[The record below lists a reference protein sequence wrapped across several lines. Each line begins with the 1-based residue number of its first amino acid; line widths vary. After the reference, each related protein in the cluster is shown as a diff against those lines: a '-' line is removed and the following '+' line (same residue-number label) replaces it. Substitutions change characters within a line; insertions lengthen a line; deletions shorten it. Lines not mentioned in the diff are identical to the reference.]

1 MGDGITWS
9 VNGQNITDNSLEDIN
24 LGVTMDTDAIPEN
37 LINQVDQEQGHRSIS
52 LSHNG
57 EFGFTAVLSI
67 NMEKENAGLYVNM
80 FYYNPS
86 SKELE
91 LQSIRKINESGYVDF
106 TFTHASDYV
115 AAISTE
121 PMYGKALDQI
131 TISATKGNLYVGGTR
146 NKTMNLKLD
155 LPELPGEIAE
165 SDSSQLVI
173 TYQSS
178 NPKVATVT
186 DTGKIIAK
194 KSGNTTIT
202 TLVTIG
208 GVQKS
213 FKTTIK
219 VRKAYIKLTKSTNTL
234 DKGDTF
240 TFQAKGYG
248 VNTEDIKFYTSK
260 KSIVVINKTTGK
272 AVAKSAGTD
281 YVIAKVGNIEVRMKV
296 EVK

>member
-1 MGDGITWS
+1 
-9 VNGQNITDNSLEDIN
+9 
-24 LGVTMDTDAIPEN
+24 
-37 LINQVDQEQGHRSIS
+37 
-52 LSHNG
+52 
-57 EFGFTAVLSI
+57 
-67 NMEKENAGLYVNM
+67 
-80 FYYNPS
+80 
-86 SKELE
+86 
-91 LQSIRKINESGYVDF
+91 
-106 TFTHASDYV
+106 
-115 AAISTE
+115 
-121 PMYGKALDQI
+121 MYGKALDQI
-131 TISATKGNLYVGGTR
+131 TISATKGNLYVGGTQ

-155 LPELPGEIAE
+155 LPELPEEIAE

-281 YVIAKVGNIEVRMKV
+281 YVIAKVGNVEVRIKV
-296 EVK
+296 KVK